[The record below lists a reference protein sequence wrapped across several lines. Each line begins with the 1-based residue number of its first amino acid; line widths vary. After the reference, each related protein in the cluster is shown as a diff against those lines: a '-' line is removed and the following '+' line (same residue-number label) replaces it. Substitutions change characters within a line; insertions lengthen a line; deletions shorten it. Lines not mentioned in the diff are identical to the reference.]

1 MGTLAGHL
9 LPGSFFILFGLWWSY
24 VTAIRFI
31 QSRMKSPYK
40 KDSLNPYKTS
50 VTMPCICCPCNR
62 LRRAPVESYVKLIFA
77 TIGLLG
83 EVITGVHRNYS
94 SIADKTVQTTTSM
107 PMIHDQGD
115 GHEHIHRR
123 DAEKPY
129 FWSFEHANMQHSTMY
144 TAFIIGSIVE
154 IMLYHRF
161 DLPARIEYILGA
173 VGFMVE
179 GFLFANHLHGK
190 DALDIQVHSFLLHA
204 IYGCVIF
211 SLLETWKPNE
221 VILTYGRITCTIL
234 QGTWFFQAGFV
245 LYPPSKDPSWQWD
258 KNDHSQ
264 MMIITA
270 SFIWHLFFIII
281 GLIIEICIVKYLYR
295 SSKWISHNWDD
306 LIDIDDE
313 ADRVY
318 SNKDH
323 NGIETKFLRLNSDD
337 EDSVDENIEFD
348 TRKLLKSSKSNR
360 DNIKMKNVKENSVN
374 SSTTSGL
381 DSKNSYS
388 DEILS

>member
-50 VTMPCICCPCNR
+50 VTMPCICCPCTK

-83 EVITGVHRNYS
+83 EVITGVHRNY
-94 SIADKTVQTTTSM
+94 AVVDKNVQATTSM
-107 PMIHDQGD
+107 PMVHDHAN

-123 DAEKPY
+123 DAERLY

-173 VGFMVE
+173 IGFLVE

-190 DALDIQVHSFLLHA
+190 DPLDIQVHTFLLNA

-234 QGTWFFQAGFV
+234 QGTWFFQVGFV
-245 LYPPSKDPSWQWD
+245 LYPPTKDPSWQWD
-258 KNDHSQ
+258 KNNHSQ

-281 GLIIEICIVKYLYR
+281 GLIIEICFIKYLYR
-295 SSKWISHNWDD
+295 SSKWLSHNWDD

-313 ADRVY
+313 AGRVY

-348 TRKLLKSSKSNR
+348 TRKLLKSSTNHR
-360 DNIKMKNVKENSVN
+360 DNIKMKNVKENSAS